1 MTQHVSRARRRLALV
16 GGVAVASTLALT
28 ACSPSTGTS
37 GNESDSQYGFTAAEQ
52 DPSSTITVWVDS
64 SREPIAQAFE
74 KANPDVK
81 INIETYDGG
90 SGGSGSF
97 QQKVALFDQSG
108 EGWPDVVF
116 STQQNDTS
124 WASKENNGQQAFAAP
139 LNKGFFDQSFLD
151 GFTKGALGPMTV
163 DDTVYGLR
171 NDLAPVLFWYNKPL
185 LDQFGYSVPTT
196 WEDYEALS
204 DKIAAEHPGYIL
216 GSVGDSFQAPYVYY
230 WGAEAPIFQVDGN
243 TFTSNFSDPNSK
255 KATDLIDHMLA
266 NGTLVTDSV
275 FGADFVSKYKDK
287 LVGIPGPAWYA
298 GALFDN
304 EKSLNYTAG
313 TIGAGAP
320 LTWSD
325 GDKVTGN
332 VGGGVWYASSHSKNL
347 EAVKTFLTYVTS
359 SDDSVKLASG
369 LPAYQSAA
377 DAWLK
382 EQAAQGFFTGD
393 LQSSIST
400 AASSVWQGWGYPS
413 FSIEAAFSKVALPV
427 ISAGKPLSDATQAW
441 QTEMDNQA
449 QVQGYDVEK

>member
-1 MTQHVSRARRRLALV
+1 
-16 GGVAVASTLALT
+16 
-28 ACSPSTGTS
+28 
-37 GNESDSQYGFTAAEQ
+37 
-52 DPSSTITVWVDS
+52 
-64 SREPIAQAFE
+64 
-74 KANPDVK
+74 
-81 INIETYDGG
+81 
-90 SGGSGSF
+90 
-97 QQKVALFDQSG
+97 
-108 EGWPDVVF
+108 
-116 STQQNDTS
+116 
-124 WASKENNGQQAFAAP
+124 
-139 LNKGFFDQSFLD
+139 
-151 GFTKGALGPMTV
+151 
-163 DDTVYGLR
+163 GLR

-332 VGGGVWYASSHSKNL
+332 VGGGVWYSPSPPNHL
-347 EAVKTFLTYVTS
+347 EAVKTFTTS
-359 SDDSVKLASG
+359 
-369 LPAYQSAA
+369 LPS
-377 DAWLK
+377 
-382 EQAAQGFFTGD
+382 
-393 LQSSIST
+393 ST
-400 AASSVWQGWGYPS
+400 ASVNAPS
-413 FSIEAAFSKVALPV
+413 
-427 ISAGKPLSDATQAW
+427 G
-441 QTEMDNQA
+441 
-449 QVQGYDVEK
+449 